1 MYTCM
6 CMMPDYVCVHTYT
19 HLHPV
24 AAAMATG
31 EILGISLGVGTAG
44 NENESV
50 WESAG
55 EIET

>member
-1 MYTCM
+1 
-6 CMMPDYVCVHTYT
+6 MMPDYVCVHTYT

-44 NENESV
+44 NENEPV